1 MIHSI
6 CWPFEVLCLMTIYH
20 KDFRF
25 SSNFKHHFFSGKKW
39 WLVSRQPFPAPPRSR
54 QTGHP
59 PTGDVSLREKFS
71 TKGAA
76 HVFFCLNKKV
86 PPNDLPHVPHNNVF
100 ELRGLEKNSLLG
112 QWLNGICFWNYIF
125 SREISRRSNDLKISG
140 SFKWLAKW
148 GFPTRLENKI

>member
-1 MIHSI
+1 
-6 CWPFEVLCLMTIYH
+6 MTIYH

-112 QWLNGICFWNYIF
+112 QWLNGIF
-125 SREISRRSNDLKISG
+125 SGITYLVGKFHAVQTTLFQGAEMVK
-140 SFKWLAKW
+140 
-148 GFPTRLENKI
+148 